1 MHNSALINMSLDPTD
16 GFEKLQHLLAT
27 GSAPPTT
34 FSNLILLY
42 LKFEYYS
49 LAADTMAENP
59 EMANKFL
66 DHYLNDFVEAL
77 IMMDS
82 SPEEAYRRLDIMATK
97 HTDNLRKLTKQVQV
111 KISLLKFKLRFSNQ
125 TRVFQVFKIS

>member
-1 MHNSALINMSLDPTD
+1 MSLDPTD

-111 KISLLKFKLRFSNQ
+111 QIFHYNLTSDSVIRRIKH
-125 TRVFQVFKIS
+125 V

>member
-1 MHNSALINMSLDPTD
+1 MSLDPTD

-59 EMANKFL
+59 EMANKFM
-66 DHYLNDFVEAL
+66 DNYLNDFVQAL

-82 SPEEAYRRLDIMATK
+82 SPEEAYRRLDTMATK

-111 KISLLKFKLRFSNQ
+111 RYNILTKLFDLSTEDCQLHAFHRH
-125 TRVFQVFKIS
+125 K